1 MSSVADEVVGTGTR
15 HLLFIHLEDGSQAMS
30 STGGDGNVPHCEGM
44 ESTALA
50 VMLGSALLSV
60 GLLSTAVDRNVA
72 AAEF

>member
-1 MSSVADEVVGTGTR
+1 
-15 HLLFIHLEDGSQAMS
+15 MS